1 MSVTDKRGDPMKK
14 LILIAAVSLLA
25 MGGAQAA
32 AKFEGATVP
41 GTAKSN
47 AAFFRIEVA
56 TGKVVQVWGS
66 GTQFAPVVDSGPI
79 PAGDYHLYPTS
90 TPAIDGSVVW
100 TMERMDSNSG
110 RSWVATG
117 GGNVPLTWNE
127 ITNPK

>member
-1 MSVTDKRGDPMKK
+1 MKK
-14 LILIAAVSLLA
+14 LALIAALSLLA
-25 MGGAQAA
+25 IGGAQAA
-32 AKFEGATVP
+32 AKYEGATVP

-66 GTQFAPVVDSGPI
+66 GTQFAPVVDSAPL

-100 TMERMDSNSG
+100 TMERMDSNTG
-110 RSWVATG
+110 RSWLATG
-117 GGNVPLTWNE
+117 GGNTPLSWTP
-127 ITNPK
+127 ITEAK